1 MTKGE
6 PFLLR
11 KKDGFVGEVTT
22 PNSLNENEKWILD
35 FFSK

>member
-11 KKDGFVGEVTT
+11 KKDEFVGEVTT
-22 PNSLNENEKWILD
+22 PNSLMACLEV
-35 FFSK
+35 